1 MFRLFTIIA
10 MVFAAM
16 LGVARA
22 ENRVAL
28 VIGNGAY
35 TNAPSLSNPAY
46 DAADM
51 ARTLRQIGFDVVEDI
66 DLDKRSMEAK
76 ILEFGGKLEKTDVA
90 LFFYAGHSLQV
101 AGRNY
106 LIPIDAR
113 LENPA
118 NLSFETFDLHQ
129 VQDQMEASR
138 HVNLLFLDACRNNP
152 FARTIAGA
160 SWAHRSAAVG
170 RGLASTETTAG
181 TMIAYATQPDNVALD
196 GVGQRNSPFTT
207 ALLKHV
213 KTPGLEIRSVM
224 TRVRADVMAATGDK
238 QVPWD
243 HSSLVR
249 EVILVPANA
258 TPQAPA
264 AAEAPS
270 VSAGGERIPSNA
282 GAAGRPSGV
291 SASPPA
297 VPPLNLLAFASA
309 RRFKVLENVSDGI
322 LNIRASPGTGARVVA
337 EIPAGAS
344 DVTVGR
350 CVPPEDG
357 KGVPWCEVQ
366 WRGYAGWASA
376 CCMVEIGDPTRAF
389 RVLADVSGGILN
401 MRQGPGPNFDVVAE
415 IPANAADVSVGRCRR
430 PEGGGSTPWCEVKW
444 RAFTGWASACC
455 MVDVVTGA
463 YARAEN

>member
-1 MFRLFTIIA
+1 MFRS
-10 MVFAAM
+10 FAIVAVAFVAV

-35 TNAPSLSNPAY
+35 TNAPSLSNPAN
-46 DAADM
+46 DAADI
-51 ARTLRQIGFDVVEDI
+51 ARTLRQIGFDVVEGI

-76 ILEFGGKLEKTDVA
+76 ILEFGGKLERADVA

-113 LENPA
+113 LEGPA
-118 NLSFETFDLHQ
+118 NLSFETFDLRQ
-129 VQDQMEASR
+129 VQDQLEASR

-170 RGLASTETTAG
+170 RGLASTETAAG

-196 GVGQRNSPFTT
+196 GVGQRNSPFTA

-213 KTPGLEIRSVM
+213 KTPGLEIRSVL
-224 TRVRADVMAATGDK
+224 TRVRADVMAATADK

-243 HSSLVR
+243 HSSLLR

-258 TPQAPA
+258 TPQAA
-264 AAEAPS
+264 AGAPP
-270 VSAGGERIPSNA
+270 VSAGGERIPSDA

-291 SASPPA
+291 NASPPT
-297 VPPLNLLAFASA
+297 VPPSNLLAFANA

-322 LNIRASPGTGARVVA
+322 LNIRTGPGTTGRVVA
-337 EIPAGAS
+337 EMPAGAS
-344 DVTVGR
+344 DVSVGR

-366 WRGYAGWASA
+366 WRGYAGWASS
-376 CCMVEIGDPTRAF
+376 CCMVEVGDPARTF

-401 MRQGPGPNFDVVAE
+401 MRQGPGPNFDVVAA

-444 RAFTGWASACC
+444 RAYTGWASACC
-455 MVDVVTGA
+455 MVDAVTGA